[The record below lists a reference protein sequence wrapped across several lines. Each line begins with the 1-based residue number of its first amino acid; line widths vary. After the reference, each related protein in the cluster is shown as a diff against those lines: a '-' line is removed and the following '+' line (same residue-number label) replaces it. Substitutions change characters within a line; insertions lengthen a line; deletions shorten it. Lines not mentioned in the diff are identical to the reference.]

1 MNLKGH
7 VWAHLLGVQHLS
19 LANPHP
25 QVGLSQSCFPPLPQI
40 TSCGSPWLNMRPG
53 PLQTLP
59 ISSHDIPPL
68 HNSEYEFM
76 RYYNVWYFIH
86 RSNIRG
92 QYRLNPN
99 KSWQIVWVDKNA
111 EEISSVVK
119 SSRSVR
125 CQLRC
130 LQRKQ
135 QCRAIELWSSSFLSL
150 QIDIHEIGEMTVG
163 FGKWHWPGVEKGKR
177 TWINKLEKLSIS
189 NGYHLA
195 PSDYQMIITCQQ
207 VIL

>member
-1 MNLKGH
+1 MSAWNRALIFGRLNHQIITFGILRKIEPKLMNLKGH

-125 CQLRC
+125 CQFGVC
-130 LQRKQ
+130 S
-135 QCRAIELWSSSFLSL
+135 ASNSAAPSSFDRLL
-150 QIDIHEIGEMTVG
+150 FCRWRLTLKKVG
-163 FGKWHWPGVEKGKR
+163 WKR
-177 TWINKLEKLSIS
+177 KHARK
-189 NGYHLA
+189 A
-195 PSDYQMIITCQQ
+195 Q
-207 VIL
+207 